1 MGIRDHLTCL
11 LRNLYAGQEATVRTI
26 HGTMDWFQTEKGVW
40 QGCLLSPCLF
50 KLYAE
55 HIMRN
60 ARLDVSQDG
69 IKLAGEIS
77 TTSDMCMT
85 PLAGSKEKIKTL
97 LMRVQAK
104 SEEDSLKLNIKKLRS
119 WPPVPSLNGK

>member
-1 MGIRDHLTCL
+1 
-11 LRNLYAGQEATVRTI
+11 
-26 HGTMDWFQTEKGVW
+26 
-40 QGCLLSPCLF
+40 
-50 KLYAE
+50 
-55 HIMRN
+55 MRN

-77 TTSDMCMT
+77 TTSDMWMT

>member
-77 TTSDMCMT
+77 TTSDMWMT
-85 PLAGSKEKIKTL
+85 PRAESKEKIKTL
-97 LMRVQAK
+97 LMRVQEK
-104 SEEDSLKLNIKKLRS
+104 SEKASLKLNIKKLKS
-119 WPPVPSLNGK
+119 WPPVPSPNGK